1 MPFIDTVTA
10 KDPAAERQAK
20 KSPRA
25 VLGGSGLKI
34 ETYFLAGVIYQPAT
48 PHVLQ
53 IADPEM
59 TCLSPTTTSD
69 E

>member
-10 KDPAAERQAK
+10 KDPAADRQAK
-20 KSPRA
+20 VGPMA

-34 ETYFLAGVIYQPAT
+34 ETYCLAGVIYQPAT